1 MAKKRTKEAEANN
14 FVSFNNIS
22 FDSSLKKRSVGGGV
36 YLLVLFLGILVGIGS
51 ILYFFNQRV
60 DLTGYAVKDSTLT
73 LSVNSYINADSV
85 IVFKTETQEIEKK
98 VSELNLELVNGSYY
112 VDTLSFDINELGF
125 DLEKED
131 TITASLIDNGNTI
144 AESERTYSKEKKKEE
159 VIEENETEETTPE
172 LNETT
177 ESINETKEGTPSNE
191 TQEETSVENETQEV
205 IQIPESNE
213 TELPIENKTEETVQ
227 NETTEQPVQEE
238 NKTEVQIPELNE
250 SISIPIANRTPEQN
264 LTANETITIP
274 ITNETASNI
283 TLQNVT
289 TVINKS
295 EQTVQLRAEIN
306 KPVKWKKT
314 IKLENKSNLTVEIPK
329 ESNNINVIKK
339 ENGKS
344 IDLDENNLKIERDG
358 KIEEALST
366 DLLTGNAIG
375 SSESNWIRALTT
387 WIKDI

>member
-1 MAKKRTKEAEANN
+1 MCKEVDTTMVKKRIKRGCVTSLFDFSRWEDKKAQIGL
-14 FVSFNNIS
+14 NIY
-22 FDSSLKKRSVGGGV
+22 FF
-36 YLLVLFLGILVGIGS
+36 VLFFAVLVGVGS
-51 ILYFFNQRV
+51 VLYFWEGGFG
-60 DLTGYAVKDSTLT
+60 LTGFSTAKKDSTLT
-73 LSVNSYINADSV
+73 LSVNSYVNADSV
-85 IVFKTETQEIEKK
+85 IIFKTETQEIEKK

-112 VDTLSFDINELGF
+112 VDTLSFDITELGL
-125 DLEKED
+125 DLEKEF
-131 TITASLIDNGNTI
+131 TVTASLIDNGNTI
-144 AESERTYSKEKKKEE
+144 AESELTYSKEEE
-159 VIEENETEETTPE
+159 KDEIVEENATEETTAPESNETEEIT
-172 LNETT
+172 
-177 ESINETKEGTPSNE
+177 SNE
-191 TQEETSVENETQEV
+191 TQEDMPVQNETQEV
-205 IQIPESNE
+205 IQIPEANE
-213 TELPIENKTEETVQ
+213 TELPIENKTEGTIQ

-250 SISIPIANRTPEQN
+250 SISIPILNKTTEQN

-339 ENGKS
+339 ENGK
-344 IDLDENNLKIERDG
+344 
-358 KIEEALST
+358 AL
-366 DLLTGNAIG
+366 I
-375 SSESNWIRALTT
+375 
-387 WIKDI
+387 